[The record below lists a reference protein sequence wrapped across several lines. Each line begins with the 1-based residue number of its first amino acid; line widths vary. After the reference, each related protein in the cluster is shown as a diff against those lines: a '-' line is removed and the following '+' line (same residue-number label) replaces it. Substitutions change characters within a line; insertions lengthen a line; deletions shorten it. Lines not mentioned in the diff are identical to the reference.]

1 LECNANR
8 LRLLASAGLSQAEEQ
23 RWRAAG
29 EGRELREHLATRG
42 ASGLTLSPLRL
53 GSQQVGALGIDHV
66 TSRSRTSAE
75 RTLFGGIEH
84 LATLVLQ
91 RDRLLRERDEA
102 LAREL
107 TLQDNAQR
115 MDEFLATAGHDLRSP
130 LTAVVGTIDLAAV
143 RFGRLMDMLT
153 DLTLGPA
160 VAKALD
166 RVRLCLQD
174 AAHSA
179 ERLTQLVELL
189 FDTSQARSGT
199 FELRRTRCDLV
210 GIVRDQIEGLRASRP
225 IHKLRLDVPPEEVV
239 ILADRV
245 RLGQVI
251 ANYLTNAVKYSK
263 PGSSIAVHVDV
274 EGAKARVAVR
284 DQGIG
289 LPADQR
295 DLIWQRF
302 YRVPDIQTQNGESTG
317 LGLGLYICKK
327 IVEAHGG
334 QVGVESKV
342 GKGSNFWLTI
352 PLADGD

>member
-1 LECNANR
+1 M
-8 LRLLASAGLSQAEEQ
+8 
-23 RWRAAG
+23 
-29 EGRELREHLATRG
+29 
-42 ASGLTLSPLRL
+42 
-53 GSQQVGALGIDHV
+53 GALGIDHA

-75 RTLFGGIEH
+75 RTLFGGIEY

-91 RDRLLRERDEA
+91 RDRLVRERDEA

-107 TLQDNAQR
+107 KLQDTAQR

-143 RFGRLMDMLT
+143 RFGRLVDMLT

-160 VAKALD
+160 IARALD

-189 FDTSQARSGT
+189 FDTSQARAGT

-225 IHKLRLDVPPEEVV
+225 IHKLRLNVPPEEVM
-239 ILADRV
+239 ILADPV
-245 RLGQVI
+245 RLGQVV

-263 PGSSIAVHVDV
+263 PGSSIAVHVEV

-284 DQGIG
+284 DHGLG

-302 YRVPDIQTQNGESTG
+302 YRVPDIQTQNGESIG
-317 LGLGLYICKK
+317 LGLGLYICQK